1 MIKEDRFVTFCLAA
15 VLLLSAPVHAQPWD
29 TLFNGKDMTGWR
41 VMGKPADVAK
51 NFIKVDNG
59 TVLLWAQDG
68 NHDYLW
74 FYSNKEYRD
83 FNLNLKFQSVR
94 GDACN
99 SGTQVRS
106 RYDTVAYWLDGPQ
119 LDIEAPMV
127 GAIWD
132 ETRGSGR
139 WLVDLYHPTNF
150 IWSDSASGWNQL
162 EISVIGYKI
171 TQKLNGV
178 QVTNY
183 DGTGVLDDAVHK
195 SHNVGMTGHIVLQI
209 HAGLVMK
216 IRFKD
221 IYIQDL
227 SGTGTRNTMAVV
239 HEQRARVIRTA
250 RGIDVVV
257 PGIDPAHAVITDMAG
272 HIVREMKSAG
282 SRVSW
287 DGRGEAG
294 QTMAQGLYIV
304 HITTPHGIVSEP
316 FFFTR

>member
-1 MIKEDRFVTFCLAA
+1 M
-15 VLLLSAPVHAQPWD
+15 LLLRVPVHAQPWD

-51 NFIKVDNG
+51 NFIKVDSR

-106 RYDTVAYWLDGPQ
+106 RYDTTAYWLDGPQ

-139 WLVDLYHPTNF
+139 WLVDLYRPANF

-195 SHNVGMTGHIVLQI
+195 SHNVGMTGHIALQI

-227 SGTGTRNTMAVV
+227 SGTGTRNSMAVFQ
-239 HEQRARVIRTA
+239 EQRARIIRTA
-250 RGIDVVV
+250 RGIDVVL
-257 PGIDPAHAVITDMAG
+257 PGYDAAHAVITDMAG
-272 HIVREMKSAG
+272 HIIRELKTAG
-282 SRVSW
+282 SKVSW

-294 QTMAQGLYIV
+294 QTVVQGLYIV
-304 HITTPHGIVSEP
+304 RITTPHDIVSKP
-316 FFFTR
+316 FFLAR